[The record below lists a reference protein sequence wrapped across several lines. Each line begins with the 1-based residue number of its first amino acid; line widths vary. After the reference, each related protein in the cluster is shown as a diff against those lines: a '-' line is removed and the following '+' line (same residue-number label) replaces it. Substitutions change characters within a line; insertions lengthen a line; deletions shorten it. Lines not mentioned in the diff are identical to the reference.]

1 MGSSHYSVAMS
12 NHISFSK
19 GYQQLRW
26 KLTLSYAGVTVGA
39 LLTVELVLLGL
50 AAISISFLIN
60 SGILPA
66 QLIETSSE
74 SYTPALRFFLQ
85 QEPPD
90 QEGISEWLD
99 RAGAATSISLPLSF
113 DVTDEMLVVGS
124 DGALLGAFPP
134 GRGQIGQPLDHQAM
148 PGLTDPFLAALA
160 GEENSERLYALVR
173 PENEVI
179 LAIPVW
185 DAAHEDVLGVLVALG
200 EIPTLR
206 SYLGDLA
213 WIIGIS
219 LLLFTVVAGLIGTA
233 YGYLAARGP
242 VRRLNRLSEAT
253 GAWSQGDFNVVVD
266 DPAPDE
272 LGHLAQRL
280 NQMAQQLEQL
290 LDTRREL
297 AVVEERNR
305 LARDLH
311 DSAKQ
316 QAFAA
321 AAQVSAAKAYM
332 QSDPGLAESHIEEAE
347 RLIDD
352 LRQELTSLIQEL
364 RPAALENKG
373 LALVIRDYAAD
384 WSRQNSIPAEVFVR
398 GERLLPLEIEQS
410 LYRIMQEALANVARH
425 SEAGQ
430 VEISLVYDKR
440 ETTLTVSDDG
450 QGYEVEDT
458 GQGFGLLSMQERA
471 QSVGGRLTVE
481 TVLQKGT
488 TVSCTLPSGKD
499 VKNGSED
506 THG

>member
-1 MGSSHYSVAMS
+1 M
-12 NHISFSK
+12 
-19 GYQQLRW
+19 
-26 KLTLSYAGVTVGA
+26 SYAGVTVGA
-39 LLTVELVLLGL
+39 LLTVELILLGL
-50 AAISISFLIN
+50 AAILISILIN
-60 SGILPA
+60 SGTLPV
-66 QLIETSSE
+66 QLIEATSE
-74 SYTPALRFFLQ
+74 SYTPGLRSFLQ
-85 QEPPD
+85 REPPD

-99 RAGAATSISLPLSF
+99 RAGAVTSTSLPLSF
-113 DVTDEMLVVGS
+113 DVNEELLVVGS
-124 DGALLGAFPP
+124 DGALLGALPA
-134 GRGQIGQPLDHQAM
+134 GRGQIGQPLDYQAI

-160 GEENSERLYALVR
+160 GEEDSERLYALVR

-280 NQMAQQLEQL
+280 NQMARQLEQL

-332 QSDPGLAESHIEEAE
+332 QNDPGIAESHIEEAE

-384 WSRQNSIPAEVFVR
+384 WSRQNGIPAEVIVR
-398 GERLLPLEIEQS
+398 RERLLPLEIEQS
-410 LYRIMQEALANVARH
+410 LYRIMQETLANVARH

-430 VEISLVYDKR
+430 VEISLLYDKR
-440 ETTLTVSDDG
+440 EITLTVSDDG
-450 QGYEVEDT
+450 QGYGVEDT
-458 GQGFGLLSMQERA
+458 GQGFGLRSMQERA
-471 QSVGGRLTVE
+471 QSVGGRLTVK

-488 TVSCTLPSGKD
+488 TVSCTLPAGKD
-499 VKNGSED
+499 VKNGPEEA
-506 THG
+506 HG

>member
-1 MGSSHYSVAMS
+1 MS
-12 NHISFSK
+12 NRPSFSK

-26 KLTLSYAGVTVGA
+26 KLTLSYAGVTVGV

-50 AAISISFLIN
+50 AAIFISILIN

-124 DGALLGAFPP
+124 DGSLLGALSL
-134 GRGQIGQPLDHQAM
+134 GRGRIGEPLDHQAI
-148 PGLTDPFLAALA
+148 PGLTDPLLAALA
-160 GEENSERLYALVR
+160 GEEDSRRLYALVR
-173 PENEVI
+173 PENVAI
-179 LAIPVW
+179 LAVPVW
-185 DAAHEDVLGVLVALG
+185 DAAHGEVLGVLVALG

-206 SYLGDLA
+206 SYLGDLV

-219 LLLFTVVAGLIGTA
+219 SLLFTMLAGLIGTA

-253 GAWSQGDFNVVVD
+253 GAWSQGDFSVVVD

-280 NQMAQQLEQL
+280 NLMARQLEQL

-321 AAQVSAAKAYM
+321 AAQVSSAKAYIRR
-332 QSDPGLAESHIEEAE
+332 DPALAESHIEEAE

-364 RPAALENKG
+364 RPVELENKG
-373 LALVIRDYAAD
+373 LVPAVLDYAAD
-384 WSRQNSIPAEVFVR
+384 WSRQNSIPAEVIVR
-398 GERLLPLEIEQS
+398 GERLLPLDIEQS

-425 SEAGQ
+425 SKAGQ

-440 ETTLTVSDDG
+440 EITLTVHDNG
-450 QGYEVEDT
+450 QGYEAEDT
-458 GQGFGLLSMQERA
+458 GQGFGLRSMQERA
-471 QSVGGRLTVE
+471 QRVGGRLIIE

-488 TVSCTLPSGKD
+488 TVSCTLPAGKD
-499 VKNGSED
+499 VKNGPEEA
-506 THG
+506 HG

>member
-1 MGSSHYSVAMS
+1 
-12 NHISFSK
+12 
-19 GYQQLRW
+19 
-26 KLTLSYAGVTVGA
+26 LSYAGVTVGA
-39 LLTVELVLLGL
+39 LLTVELILLGL
-50 AAISISFLIN
+50 AAILISILIN
-60 SGILPA
+60 SGTLPV
-66 QLIETSSE
+66 QLIEATSE
-74 SYTPALRFFLQ
+74 SYTPGLRSFLQ
-85 QEPPD
+85 REPPD

-99 RAGAATSISLPLSF
+99 RAGAVTSTSLPLSF
-113 DVTDEMLVVGS
+113 DVNEELLVVGS
-124 DGALLGAFPP
+124 DGALLGALPA
-134 GRGQIGQPLDHQAM
+134 GRGQIGQPLDYQAI

-160 GEENSERLYALVR
+160 GEEDSERLYALVR

-280 NQMAQQLEQL
+280 NQMARQLEQL

-332 QSDPGLAESHIEEAE
+332 QNDPGLAESHIEEAE

-384 WSRQNSIPAEVFVR
+384 WSRQNGIPAEVIVR
-398 GERLLPLEIEQS
+398 RERLLPLEIEQS
-410 LYRIMQEALANVARH
+410 LYRIMQETLANVARH

-430 VEISLVYDKR
+430 VEISLLYDKR
-440 ETTLTVSDDG
+440 EITLTVSDDG
-450 QGYEVEDT
+450 QGYGVEDT
-458 GQGFGLLSMQERA
+458 GQGFGLRSMQERA
-471 QSVGGRLTVE
+471 QSVGGRLTVK

-488 TVSCTLPSGKD
+488 TVSCTLPAGKD
-499 VKNGSED
+499 VKNGPEEA
-506 THG
+506 HG